1 MGGRLG
7 KIKDRKQQRSLFK
20 SNPLHLACSRG
31 DPSLV
36 RTLLSKGCKAN
47 VPNASGLF
55 PIHLACSRSEE
66 TGDSGEEDLH
76 RLECVRLLLSSTPIA
91 IKDGNKQT
99 ILHSA
104 ARSGHCELLKQ
115 IMVMWKAATETTGIK
130 FKSHNNVPG
139 RIYDWYD
146 VLRENLTKTSCVLTG
161 SVRPLITGLIVGFG
175 RLFTGPCSTD
185 ECSRSG
191 SCSTGAAAPSPPS
204 QKQGYRNVRLA
215 S

>member
-139 RIYDWYD
+139 RIYDWLDRWFRTPVHWAVLNGRMLALRILLDGGCSAFPPQAKSRGIETYD
-146 VLRENLTKTSCVLTG
+146 WRHNRDS
-161 SVRPLITGLIVGFG
+161 
-175 RLFTGPCSTD
+175 
-185 ECSRSG
+185 
-191 SCSTGAAAPSPPS
+191 A
-204 QKQGYRNVRLA
+204 
-215 S
+215 